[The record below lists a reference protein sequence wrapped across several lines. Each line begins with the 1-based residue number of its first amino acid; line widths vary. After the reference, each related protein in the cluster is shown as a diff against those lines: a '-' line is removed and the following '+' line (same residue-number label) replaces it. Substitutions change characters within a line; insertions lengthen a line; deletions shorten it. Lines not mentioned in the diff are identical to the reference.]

1 MHAERCA
8 ARATVRIAAAFL
20 PRPEGRI
27 MAEIWAADLDH
38 ADELSV
44 DCGDIARG
52 AVAFVVRRGP
62 SAWCR
67 RRWARATLTTAGLL
81 ASMTFIPPWFL
92 VPVVALGLLV
102 WLIAAP
108 TDESRKA
115 PRTSRHLL

>member
-1 MHAERCA
+1 MHAGRRA

-20 PRPEGRI
+20 PRPESRI
-27 MAEIWAADLDH
+27 MAEMWAADLDH

-44 DCGDIARG
+44 DSGDIARG

-67 RRWARATLTTAGLL
+67 RRWVRTTLITVGLL
-81 ASMTFIPPWFL
+81 VSTTFIPPWFL
-92 VPVVALGLLV
+92 IPVAALGLLV

-108 TDESRKA
+108 TDESQEG
-115 PRTSRHLL
+115 PRISRHLP